1 MNFEEFKKEFLNN
14 IKDIKVTEEQ
24 IKMFYDYMIQ
34 ILEWNQKINL
44 TSITNEK
51 EFIIKHFIDSLTVN
65 KYLEGKQ
72 SIIDIGTGAGFPGM
86 PLKIVNKE
94 NKIVLVDSINK
105 KLNVIR
111 NINER
116 IKLDNLEIIHSRAE
130 DLGINSQYREKFD
143 VATTRAVSNLSTIL
157 EYMLPFVKVGGLAI
171 CMKGPNYEDEL
182 KLATKAI
189 SVLGGKLE
197 KNETPEMAMLRE
209 RELQRNLVIIKK
221 IKNTPNKYPRG
232 KAKPLKEPII

>member
-34 ILEWNQKINL
+34 IIEWNQKINL

-94 NKIVLVDSINK
+94 KKIVLVDSINK

-197 KNETPEMAMLRE
+197 KIEN
-209 RELQRNLVIIKK
+209 IKITEQMK
-221 IKNTPNKYPRG
+221 YIKF
-232 KAKPLKEPII
+232 